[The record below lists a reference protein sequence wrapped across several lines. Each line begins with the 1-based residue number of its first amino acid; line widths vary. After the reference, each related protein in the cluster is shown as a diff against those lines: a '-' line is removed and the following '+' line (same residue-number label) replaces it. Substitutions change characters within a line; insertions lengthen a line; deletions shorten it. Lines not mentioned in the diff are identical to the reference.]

1 MASQQENNKSADA
14 SQPKTTKSKPEN
26 ATSNGQKDGGKT
38 LKVRMPKVK
47 KKPAETVSKCPSE
60 ADTGSDMGEDISHR
74 SPLQA
79 VDPMQWN
86 PHAAM
91 YPPIGQMHQMP
102 YYPMF
107 PTPQWPQWDTYDEAE
122 DDVGVDEYDD
132 DNDTEPE
139 IEQDHDEVAEKPQ
152 QKTVITSA
160 LLASHKTKCMDE
172 TGEDANAEVAELANQ
187 IWTTKQEKEALK
199 DLFKRNQRPV
209 NVNIRKVDI
218 NEEVL
223 TSIPQSAK
231 SRDMRL
237 RSVQGLTAKATV
249 PFVATLMALIDE
261 NKPIDRQKLVDSAID
276 GVTMLAYA
284 NQQLNQ
290 LRRDLL
296 RPTLQPRFQ
305 QLCSK
310 PNDDDTQYLFGTKIV
325 ERIKNASQVGKLAR
339 RGRGRGNPRFQPYQY
354 SPYPGYSGYAS
365 TYQPRGATRG
375 PFFRWV

>member
-14 SQPKTTKSKPEN
+14 SQPKPTKSKPEN

-38 LKVRMPKVK
+38 LKVRLPKVK

-60 ADTGSDMGEDISHR
+60 ADTGSDIGEDISHR
-74 SPLQA
+74 SPLHA

-91 YPPIGQMHQMP
+91 YPPMGQMPQMHQMP

-122 DDVGVDEYDD
+122 DDVGVDDYDD

-139 IEQDHDEVAEKPQ
+139 IDQDHDEVAEKPQ

-160 LLASHKTKCMDE
+160 LLASHKTKYVDE

-187 IWTTKQEKEALK
+187 IWTAKQEKEALK
-199 DLFKRNQRPV
+199 DLFKRNQRPA

-249 PFVATLMALIDE
+249 PFVATLTALIDE
-261 NKPIDRQKLVDSAID
+261 NKPIDRQKLVDCHWWRDHVGACQPAAQSVEARSAA
-276 GVTMLAYA
+276 T
-284 NQQLNQ
+284 
-290 LRRDLL
+290 
-296 RPTLQPRFQ
+296 
-305 QLCSK
+305 
-310 PNDDDTQYLFGTKIV
+310 
-325 ERIKNASQVGKLAR
+325 
-339 RGRGRGNPRFQPYQY
+339 Y
-354 SPYPGYSGYAS
+354 SAAQIS
-365 TYQPRGATRG
+365 TVVQ
-375 PFFRWV
+375 